1 MTVLLALLLLTQPQP
16 APQPQSPFAA
26 LISIYLTRDA
36 SGHSPT
42 ADDISAMAT
51 LTPTPAPDAVREAI
65 PLLLKALDNPDIPLH
80 TFALTALTGLQ
91 TPATTTPTQTP
102 TLPGAPPPPLNY
114 KPEIARLLA
123 PIVPQISTHLT
134 EDSQPDR
141 LLTAAILGG
150 FTPDPPAAVFPP
162 LIAFLKR
169 DDAIS
174 PVGLAVVTALLQ
186 LGPSDD
192 SVTAITRYLR
202 RPDQTSDSRTN
213 LTDLIASNPHQS
225 QAINKALLTYL
236 DTDDNSLRARV
247 ILSLP
252 QLDLAPEQFRDMQSY
267 VLQLTANTSENLQV
281 ITAAKAVSPCWTAVK
296 MPTGCPVYQ

>member
-1 MTVLLALLLLTQPQP
+1 MTVLLAFLLLTQTAQP
-16 APQPQSPFAA
+16 APQSPFAA
-26 LISIYLTRDA
+26 LISIYLARDA

-42 ADDISAMAT
+42 PDDISAMAT
-51 LTPTPAPDAVREAI
+51 LTPAPAPDAVREAI

-91 TPATTTPTQTP
+91 TPATATPTQTA

-141 LLTAAILGG
+141 LLTATILGG
-150 FTPDPPAAVFPP
+150 FTPDPTPTVFPP

-186 LGPSDD
+186 LGP
-192 SVTAITRYLR
+192 
-202 RPDQTSDSRTN
+202 
-213 LTDLIASNPHQS
+213 
-225 QAINKALLTYL
+225 
-236 DTDDNSLRARV
+236 TDD
-247 ILSLP
+247 
-252 QLDLAPEQFRDMQSY
+252 
-267 VLQLTANTSENLQV
+267 
-281 ITAAKAVSPCWTAVK
+281 
-296 MPTGCPVYQ
+296 